1 MSTPTIARL
10 KLVRD
15 DARKR
20 VDVLVDGQLFTAY
33 IYPDSV
39 MKPVLY
45 PVVTAGGHRV
55 TRGFPM
61 DRVAG
66 ERVDHPHHVG
76 IWLNYGNV
84 NGLDFWNHSEAIPA
98 ERKHKFGTIRHRAI
112 VDAHEDG
119 STAFLAV
126 SADWLRPDGSMLIA
140 ERTDFRFSADGTDRI
155 IDRTTTLTAVDGDVI
170 FKDDKEGMIAIRVA
184 RGLEQPASK
193 PEIFTD
199 SEGRPTAVPVLNND
213 GVTGRYFSSEGP
225 EGDDVWGTRGRWMT
239 LAGRLGAEE
248 VSVIMVDHPT
258 NPGYPTYWHARGY
271 GLYAANPLGQA
282 ALSDGK
288 DVLNFNLKQG
298 TSVRFQYRFVI
309 HSGHRPGNEDIA
321 NRYAA
326 FGSFM
331 HVSYSI
337 GGYHGSRQ

>member
-1 MSTPTIARL
+1 MNNPNMARL
-10 KLVRD
+10 QLVRD
-15 DARKR
+15 DDGKR
-20 VDVLVDGQLFTAY
+20 VDMLVDGTLFTAY
-33 IYPDSV
+33 IYPDSI

-55 TRGFPM
+55 TRGFPL
-61 DRVAG
+61 DGVAG

-98 ERKHKFGTIRHRAI
+98 DRKHRFGTIRHRAI
-112 VDAHEDG
+112 VDAREDG
-119 STAFLAV
+119 ATAFLAIA
-126 SADWLRPDGSMLIA
+126 ADWLRPTGSPLLA
-140 ERTDFRFSADGTDRI
+140 ERTDFRFSASATDRI
-155 IDRTTTLTAVDGDVI
+155 VDRTTTLTAVDEDVI

-184 RGLEQPASK
+184 RGLEHPASQ

-199 SEGRPTAVPVLNND
+199 AEGRPTAVPVLDND

-225 EGDDVWGTRGRWMT
+225 QGDDVWGTRARWMT

-248 VSVIMVDHPT
+248 VSVIMVDHPA

-282 ALSDGK
+282 AMSGGK
-288 DVLNFNLKQG
+288 EVLNFTLKQG
-298 TSVRFQYRFVI
+298 ASVRFQYRIVI
-309 HSGHRPGNEDIA
+309 HSGPRPGNEEIA
-321 NRYAA
+321 SRYAA
-326 FGSFM
+326 FGS
-331 HVSYSI
+331 
-337 GGYHGSRQ
+337 

>member
-1 MSTPTIARL
+1 MNNPSTARL

-15 DARKR
+15 DAGKK
-20 VDVLVDGQLFTAY
+20 VEVLVDGQLFTAY
-33 IYPDSV
+33 IYPDSI

-45 PVVTAGGHRV
+45 PVITAGGHRV
-55 TRGFPM
+55 TRGYPL

-84 NGLDFWNHSEAIPA
+84 NGLDFWNHSDAIPA
-98 ERKHKFGTIRHRAI
+98 ERKHKFGTILHRAI
-112 VDAHEDG
+112 VDLREDG
-119 STAFLAV
+119 STAYLAV
-126 SADWLRPDGSMLIA
+126 SADWLKPDGSPLIA
-140 ERTDFRFSADGTDRI
+140 ERTEFQFSATDTDRI
-155 IDRTTTLTAVDGDVI
+155 IDRTTVLTAVGEDVL

-184 RGLEQPASK
+184 RGLEQPASQ

-199 SEGRPTAVPVLNND
+199 SEGRPTAVPALNND

-239 LAGRLGAEE
+239 LAGRLGGEE
-248 VSVIMVDHPT
+248 VSVIMLDHPT

-282 ALSDGK
+282 AMSNGK
-288 DVLNFNLKQG
+288 DFLNFSLKKG
-298 TSVRFQYRFVI
+298 ASARFQYRFVI
-309 HSGHRPGNEDIA
+309 HSGPRPGNSDIA
-321 NRYAA
+321 SRYTA
-326 FGSFM
+326 FGPPP
-331 HVSYSI
+331 
-337 GGYHGSRQ
+337 RA

>member
-1 MSTPTIARL
+1 MNSVNMAPL

-15 DARKR
+15 DGGQR
-20 VDVLVDGQLFTAY
+20 VDVLVNGTLFTAY
-33 IYPDSV
+33 IYPNNI

-55 TRGFPM
+55 TRGFPLE
-61 DRVAG
+61 RVAG

-84 NGLDFWNHSEAIPA
+84 NGLDFWNHSKAIPA
-98 ERKHKFGTIRHRAI
+98 DRKHRFGTIRHRDI
-112 VDAHEDG
+112 LDAHEDG
-119 STAFLAV
+119 SAAFLAI
-126 SADWLRPDGSMLIA
+126 SADWLRPDGSQLID
-140 ERTDFRFSADGTDRI
+140 ERTDFRFSASATDRI
-155 IDRTTTLTAVDGDVI
+155 IDRTTTLTAVEEDVI

-184 RGLEQPASK
+184 RGLEHPASQ

-199 SEGRPTAVPVLNND
+199 SEGCPTAVPLLNND

-225 EGDDVWGTRGRWMT
+225 EGDDVWGTRARWMT
-239 LAGRLGAEE
+239 LAGHLGTEE
-248 VSVIMVDHPT
+248 VSVIMIDHPA

-282 ALSDGK
+282 ALSGGK
-288 DVLNFNLKQG
+288 DVLNFTLKRG

-309 HSGHRPGNEDIA
+309 HSGPRPGNEDIA
-321 NRYAA
+321 GRFAA
-326 FGSFM
+326 FGS
-331 HVSYSI
+331 
-337 GGYHGSRQ
+337 